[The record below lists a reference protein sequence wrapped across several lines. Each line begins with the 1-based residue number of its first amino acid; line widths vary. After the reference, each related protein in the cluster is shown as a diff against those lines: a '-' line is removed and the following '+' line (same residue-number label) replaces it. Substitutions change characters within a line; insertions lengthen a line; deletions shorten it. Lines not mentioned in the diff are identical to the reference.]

1 MPVEEATPRPAVA
14 FASLW
19 FRKNGLRRVLL
30 EKVEFPGETDPG
42 SRGQP
47 EAGLGRGLLGVG
59 AQG

>member
-1 MPVEEATPRPAVA
+1 MPVQEATPHPTTA

-19 FRKNGLRRVLL
+19 LRKNGLRRVLL
-30 EKVEFPGETDPG
+30 EKVESRGETDPG